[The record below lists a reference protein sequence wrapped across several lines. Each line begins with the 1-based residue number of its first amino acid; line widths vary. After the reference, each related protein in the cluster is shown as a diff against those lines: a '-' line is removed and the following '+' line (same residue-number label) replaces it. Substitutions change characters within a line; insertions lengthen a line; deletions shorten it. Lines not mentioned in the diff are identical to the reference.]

1 MMLSLA
7 VIIVAM
13 VVTVGATGLCTYEP
27 GTPENGP
34 VREVDATSFMGMEAR
49 ASQFPVYLPADP
61 EGWTPNSARRSYLN
75 QTPAPVVGWVTA
87 DGGYIQMTQTDQ
99 PLDDAVKGIDDDPRQ
114 HDRTV
119 DVAGQPVEVYHSD
132 ESDVRDLWVVDTGDS
147 RLLFSG
153 AGRDEEFE
161 TIITAVVESAP
172 LPTASAQPQGQ

>member
-1 MMLSLA
+1 MFLSLA
-7 VIIVAM
+7 LIVVLM
-13 VVTVGATGLCTYEP
+13 VVSVGATGLCTYEP
-27 GTPENGP
+27 GAPEGGP
-34 VREVDATSFMGMEAR
+34 VREVDAHTFMGMEAR

-132 ESDVRDLWVVDTGDS
+132 ESDVRDLYAVDLGETRILYTGAAS
-147 RLLFSG
+147 
-153 AGRDEEFE
+153 DEEFRE
-161 TIITAVVESAP
+161 IIEATVTSEP
-172 LPTASAQPQGQ
+172 LPGATG